1 MGQIFND
8 SKNLR
13 VSSMSFR
20 SLILALFCAAV
31 SLISVPQAAAQE
43 IIGPIKE
50 LFKVDSIE
58 VEGNRKVEIE
68 AVLEKLSVRREEIL
82 DNYLLR
88 KDIQR
93 IYDMKYFDEVEA
105 WHKKSANKNILLFRL
120 KEKPLIGKVEFKGN
134 DEINDDDLK
143 EQIKTREFQILDIAT
158 LKADVLALQKHYEE
172 KGFFIAQATYQTK
185 DLANGTVNVTFNI
198 KEWDKVMVKKITFL
212 GNKAI
217 DDQEL
222 KGFMQTQ
229 EETLFSAL
237 SGSGNFKEVNFQT
250 DIERLKYLYKTRGYL
265 QVNISN
271 PIVTVSEDKKWIFV
285 TVQVTEGPQFTVNN
299 VYYNGE
305 LLFTE
310 DEMNEKVK
318 LKPEDIYNEENL
330 RQDIQTLTEMYQD
343 KGYAFA
349 NVLRTL
355 EIVPGENK
363 VDVVF
368 SFEKGKICYFG
379 KIIVKGN
386 TKTRDKVIRREL
398 RINEGMM
405 FSGTQLRVSKENVNR
420 LGFFQPESVI
430 FNTVAQKGKDNV
442 LDVEISIQERATG
455 QISVGAGYSTATQGF
470 VQASIAQNNFQG
482 LGQNVNF
489 NMSLAQQQQIY
500 NLGFTEPYFLDT
512 RWTAGADYFRTFSN
526 FIRSFSFEKHGFDV
540 RVGYPI
546 FEYTRL
552 FVTYRYEDSKID
564 NVSNPT
570 IDPDLENGS
579 AGALQFSLVHDKRNN
594 IFEPS
599 NGYYTSSSIEYTGV
613 GGNQRW
619 LRADVEGRYY
629 KPIYGDLIFRT
640 RGSISQIFQT
650 EQRGIPRIERF
661 SMGGAR
667 NMRGFRLE
675 DIGPLIQ
682 AENLNTGTIDT
693 FNRGGLMQVLT
704 TFELEHPMIK
714 EAGLKWVVFSDLGN
728 VYERRM
734 GKDGDFSLRADY
746 GFGFRWFSPIGVLRF
761 EFGFP
766 VNRREREASN
776 QFHFDIGQLF

>member
-1 MGQIFND
+1 M
-8 SKNLR
+8 SVKNLNGFLFFI
-13 VSSMSFR
+13 V
-20 SLILALFCAAV
+20 LIL
-31 SLISVPQAAAQE
+31 SLSTSAGAQE
-43 IIGPIKE
+43 LIGPIKE
-50 LFKVDSIE
+50 LFRVDGIE
-58 VEGNRKVEIE
+58 VEGNRKVEVE
-68 AVLEKLSVRREEIL
+68 AIIEKLSIKRDEVI
-82 DNYLLR
+82 DNYLVR

-93 IYDMKYFDEVEA
+93 IFEMKYFDEVEA
-105 WHKKSANKNILLFRL
+105 WHKQSAGKNILLFRV
-120 KEKPLIGKVEFKGN
+120 KEKPLINKVEFSGN

-143 EQIKTREFQILDIAT
+143 EQIKTKEFQILDVAT
-158 LKADVLALQKHYEE
+158 LKADTIALMKHYEE
-172 KGFFIAQATYQTK
+172 KGFFIAQATYT
-185 DLANGTVNVTFNI
+185 LAEQENGTVTVTFNI
-198 KEWDKVMVKKITFL
+198 KEWDKVMIKKITIL

-217 DDQEL
+217 GDQEL

-229 EETLFSAL
+229 EETLFSGI

-250 DIERLKYLYKTRGYL
+250 DVERLKYLYKTRGYL

-271 PIVTVSEDKKWIFV
+271 PIVTVSEDKKWIFI
-285 TVQVTEGPQFTVNN
+285 TLQITEGPQFTVNN

-310 DEMNEKVK
+310 NEMNEKVK

-330 RQDIQTLTEMYQD
+330 RLDIQTLTEMYQD

-363 VDVVF
+363 VDVIF

-386 TKTRDKVIRREL
+386 TKTRDKVVRREL
-398 RINEGMM
+398 RIYEGQMY
-405 FSGTQLRVSKENVNR
+405 SGSQLRVSRENVNR

-470 VQASIAQNNFQG
+470 VQASIAQNNFRG

-489 NMSLAQQQQIY
+489 NLSLAQQQQIY
-500 NLGFTEPYFLDT
+500 NFGFTEPYFLDT
-512 RWTAGADYFRTFSN
+512 KWTAGADYFRTFSN
-526 FIRSFSFEKHGFDV
+526 FIRSFSFEKHGFNL
-540 RVGYPI
+540 RVGYPV

-552 FVTYRYEDSKID
+552 FLTYRYEDNKIG

-570 IDPDLENGS
+570 IDPALENGS
-579 AGALQFSLVHDKRNN
+579 AGAIQASLINDKRNN
-594 IFEPS
+594 IFEPTAGHYAS
-599 NGYYTSSSIEYTGV
+599 TSLEYV
-613 GGNQRW
+613 GAGGIQRW
-619 LRADVEGRYY
+619 VRGDLEGRYY
-629 KPIYGDLIFRT
+629 KPVWGDLVFRTRTSLSQIFRT
-640 RGSISQIFQT
+640 T
-650 EQRGIPRIERF
+650 DRGIPRIERF

-667 NMRGFRLE
+667 NMRGFQLE

-682 AENLNTGTIDT
+682 AQNVNTGVTDT
-693 FNRGGLMQVLT
+693 FNRGGLTQLLST
-704 TFELEHPMIK
+704 YEFEHPMIK
-714 EAGLKWVVFSDLGN
+714 EAGLKWVVFADLGN
-728 VYERRM
+728 VWEDRI
-734 GKDGDFSLRADY
+734 GKDDDYSLRANY

-766 VNRREREASN
+766 LNKRETEAPN